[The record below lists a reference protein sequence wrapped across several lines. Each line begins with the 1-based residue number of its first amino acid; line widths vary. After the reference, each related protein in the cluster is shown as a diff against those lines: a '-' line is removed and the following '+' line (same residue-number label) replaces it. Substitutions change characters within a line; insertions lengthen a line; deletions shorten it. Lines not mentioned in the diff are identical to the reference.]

1 VMKRAK
7 SNPKRGLK
15 FLVLKPPLRLLDV
28 SDASYATKKT
38 SYAIEGQLNLLTQE
52 TAFKLKP
59 GSNELSPSDF
69 RQFLCSAGPAH
80 PLFGSGKTAKRISHS
95 TSHAESLSKHGSSNH
110 SSGKPRQPSYDEL
123 LEMETDGYYDL
134 PIDSLTDCMD
144 LYQLVTGAKGVPQDR
159 TQRLLILSLR
169 EKLMVHKL
177 RHFGWLHTKDMC
189 ANNLTK
195 PDLKD
200 QSLNQLM
207 DTGRFATVDTA
218 IVRKSGSKRTQFEE
232 TDLLE
237 MD

>member
-1 VMKRAK
+1 MIAMRLTELAC
-7 SNPKRGLK
+7 
-15 FLVLKPPLRLLDV
+15 PLLH
-28 SDASYATKKT
+28 
-38 SYAIEGQLNLLTQE
+38 AITG
-52 TAFKLKP
+52 KL
-59 GSNELSPSDF
+59 
-69 RQFLCSAGPAH
+69 
-80 PLFGSGKTAKRISHS
+80 
-95 TSHAESLSKHGSSNH
+95 
-110 SSGKPRQPSYDEL
+110 RQPTYDEL
-123 LEMETDGYYDL
+123 LEMETDGHYDL

-144 LYQLVTGAKGVPQDR
+144 LMQLVTGAKGVPQDR

-207 DTGRFATVDTA
+207 DTGRFTTVDSA

-232 TDLLE
+232 RLISSRWTSQFISASRATADCS
-237 MD
+237 

>member
-1 VMKRAK
+1 M
-7 SNPKRGLK
+7 
-15 FLVLKPPLRLLDV
+15 RL
-28 SDASYATKKT
+28 T
-38 SYAIEGQLNLLTQE
+38 
-52 TAFKLKP
+52 
-59 GSNELSPSDF
+59 ELSCP
-69 RQFLCSAGPAH
+69 LCH
-80 PLFGSGKTAKRISHS
+80 EVT
-95 TSHAESLSKHGSSNH
+95 
-110 SSGKPRQPSYDEL
+110 GKPRQPSYDEL

-169 EKLMVHKL
+169 EKLMVHKI

-207 DTGRFATVDTA
+207 DTGRFSTVDTA